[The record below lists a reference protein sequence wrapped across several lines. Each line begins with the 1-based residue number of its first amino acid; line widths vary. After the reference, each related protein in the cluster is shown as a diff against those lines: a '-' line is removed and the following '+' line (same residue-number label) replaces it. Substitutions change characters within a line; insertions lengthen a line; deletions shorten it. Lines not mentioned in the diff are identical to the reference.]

1 MFEAVHLGPAQ
12 GRDMRV
18 VVGVL
23 SAAYVLG
30 LAVFLPVGPFLLS
43 SAFDVSLG
51 AAFEAV
57 VGVVGLG
64 YAIGG
69 TLLLR

>member
-1 MFEAVHLGPAQ
+1 
-12 GRDMRV
+12 MRV

-23 SAAYVLG
+23 SAVYVVA

-43 SAFDVSLG
+43 GAFDVSLG
-51 AAFEAV
+51 TAFETV
-57 VGVVGLG
+57 VGVVGIG
-64 YAIGG
+64 YAALG